1 LRSDSKASFRLK
13 PQLEKTALEDFAS
26 ALEQVLHKG
35 AQDML
40 QVAIEIESQVPE
52 LL

>member
-1 LRSDSKASFRLK
+1 MSNYTNKSTGN
-13 PQLEKTALEDFAS
+13 PALEDFSS

-40 QVAIEIESQVPE
+40 QVAIDFEVQAVHREIPAST
-52 LL
+52 